1 MQACTGKGWRL
12 NPARDEVSEW
22 VSDENETN
30 VMCGDKK
37 STQTNAWQER
47 DRKRVKTILQPL
59 TVCIKKEEEAFTD
72 KHNAYLILLASLVS
86 IFIWHCLQVLH
97 YDPHT
102 FDSKYNIYICFFVC
116 SFFCFNTSFFSHLV
130 HKPCADVNH
139 FCCCKREHR
148 HWEDAIAVDWE
159 WAKQI
164 ATLWQ
169 AFAQQL
175 SHTHTH
181 FGVRAFPSHQS

>member
-1 MQACTGKGWRL
+1 
-12 NPARDEVSEW
+12 
-22 VSDENETN
+22 
-30 VMCGDKK
+30 MCGDKK

-102 FDSKYNIYICFFVC
+102 FDSKYNIYIFLFFLCVH
-116 SFFCFNTSFFSHLV
+116 SFALTRLFSLIWFISRVPMLITFAVAKENTDIERTRLQSIENEQSKLRHYDKRSRNSSH
-130 HKPCADVNH
+130 
-139 FCCCKREHR
+139 
-148 HWEDAIAVDWE
+148 
-159 WAKQI
+159 
-164 ATLWQ
+164 T
-169 AFAQQL
+169 
-175 SHTHTH
+175 HTHTH